1 MASVVDIC
9 NRALNL
15 IGQSTIADLT
25 EVTPVAQKL
34 NLMWPNLRDSVLRSH
49 PWNCA
54 AERVTLARLGSTPA
68 WGFSFEYQL
77 PTDCLRVVK
86 IDPDANY
93 SVEGRKLRCD
103 QEELDLLYVKRL
115 EDSTQYDSEL
125 AEAFSFQLA
134 AELSFSE
141 TGSTSLLDYLQTR
154 AIEKLADARSADARE
169 GTPEDPRVS
178 SWLNAKLGKRSLF

>member
-25 EVTPVAQKL
+25 ENTPVAQKL
-34 NLMWPNLRDSVLRSH
+34 SLMWPNLRDSVLRSH

-54 AERVTLARLGSTPA
+54 MERVTLPRLGSTPA

-77 PTDCLRVVK
+77 PTNCLRVVK
-86 IDPDANY
+86 IDPDADY
-93 SVEGRKLRCD
+93 TVEGRTLRCD

-115 EDSTQYDSEL
+115 EDTTQYDSEL
-125 AEAFSFQLA
+125 AEAFSF
-134 AELSFSE
+134 
-141 TGSTSLLDYLQTR
+141 
-154 AIEKLADARSADARE
+154 
-169 GTPEDPRVS
+169 
-178 SWLNAKLGKRSLF
+178 